1 MRLLISHCC
10 RHSAVHGGG
19 QPVREGREL
28 GQGGPRL
35 HQVQELEQGGRAAR
49 PDHLAQDPRAVRQG
63 QGGRRLLQGG
73 AAGLHGG
80 QGVRERDPRAAGAP
94 AEPGG
99 RGAHRA
105 RAAVDRGRQDGV
117 LTCILRDEDL
127 IFLWQSI
134 MCLSNLI
141 KFYLISITFHLI
153 QSNLSNRNQIHLI

>member
-1 MRLLISHCC
+1 MPLLRILKVLRCRRSFVKVPKKSFLSLFPLFNAILIWHCC

-28 GQGGPRL
+28 GQGGARL

-73 AAGLHGG
+73 AARLHGG

-127 IFLWQSI
+127 IFL
-134 MCLSNLI
+134 
-141 KFYLISITFHLI
+141 
-153 QSNLSNRNQIHLI
+153 